1 MSKPGIVIILMCMGL
16 NSLPELVAGSTIYK
30 YVDQDGNITFTN
42 RPIKGGEK
50 LQSSQQP
57 PQSSR
62 KAVLH
67 IPKQSHNNTV
77 QIQSKRELK
86 RREILE
92 HELATEM
99 VLFTDTRRNLSLLN
113 NEAEHQLQKEK
124 IKQLRSKMLRHKNNI
139 TALKKELT
147 KL

>member
-1 MSKPGIVIILMCMGL
+1 MSKPGIVIFLVCMGL
-16 NSLPELVAGSTIYK
+16 YSLPELVAGSAIYK

-50 LQSSQQP
+50 LQSSQQS

-62 KAVLH
+62 KTVLH
-67 IPKQSHNNTV
+67 APKQSYNSTV

-99 VLFTDTRRNLSLLN
+99 VLFTDTRKNLSLLN
-113 NEAEHQLQKEK
+113 NDAELQLQKEK
-124 IKQLRSKMLRHKNNI
+124 IQHLRSKMLRHKNNI
-139 TALKKELT
+139 KALKKELT